1 MKAILL
7 VAGYATRLYPLT
19 KDRPKALLSVGG
31 MPLLDHILR
40 GVNAIGEVDEIHV
53 VSNDKFYPQFRAWA
67 DAHGDARLRVHN
79 DGTREDGARLGA
91 IGDIAFALRQGNIDD
106 DCLIVAGD
114 NLLMIDYADFFRAYA
129 ARGRRPLLLAQKMDD
144 VATLRR
150 FAVAELDG
158 EGRVL
163 CLVEKPAQPP
173 SQNGVFALYLYPAA
187 SVRRIA
193 EYLAQGNSPDAPGN
207 FAVWLSAREPV
218 YAYVTEQPCYD
229 IGTHE
234 SLALVRS
241 IYGP

>member
-106 DCLIVAGD
+106 DCLFVAGD
-114 NLLMIDYADFFRAYA
+114 SVVRVDYADCCRAYA
-129 ARGRRPLLLAQKMDD
+129 ARGRR
-144 VATLRR
+144 
-150 FAVAELDG
+150 AEQ
-158 EGRVL
+158 
-163 CLVEKPAQPP
+163 PAQPP
-173 SQNGVFALYLYPAA
+173 PQNRVWAHYLYPAA

>member
-67 DAHGDARLRVHN
+67 DAHEDARLRVHN
-79 DGTREDGARLGA
+79 DGTREEGARLGA
-91 IGDIAFALRQGNIDD
+91 IGDIAFA
-106 DCLIVAGD
+106 
-114 NLLMIDYADFFRAYA
+114 
-129 ARGRRPLLLAQKMDD
+129 
-144 VATLRR
+144 LRR

-163 CLVEKPAQPP
+163 RLVEKPAQPP

>member
-1 MKAILL
+1 M
-7 VAGYATRLYPLT
+7 
-19 KDRPKALLSVGG
+19 
-31 MPLLDHILR
+31 
-40 GVNAIGEVDEIHV
+40 
-53 VSNDKFYPQFRAWA
+53 
-67 DAHGDARLRVHN
+67 HN
-79 DGTREDGARLGA
+79 DGTREEGARLGA

-163 CLVEKPAQPP
+163 RLVEKPAQPP

>member
-1 MKAILL
+1 M
-7 VAGYATRLYPLT
+7 R
-19 KDRPKALLSVGG
+19 
-31 MPLLDHILR
+31 
-40 GVNAIGEVDEIHV
+40 
-53 VSNDKFYPQFRAWA
+53 
-67 DAHGDARLRVHN
+67 
-79 DGTREDGARLGA
+79 
-91 IGDIAFALRQGNIDD
+91 
-106 DCLIVAGD
+106 
-114 NLLMIDYADFFRAYA
+114 
-129 ARGRRPLLLAQKMDD
+129 
-144 VATLRR
+144 
-150 FAVAELDG
+150 
-158 EGRVL
+158 
-163 CLVEKPAQPP
+163 LVEKPAQPP

>member
-1 MKAILL
+1 M
-7 VAGYATRLYPLT
+7 
-19 KDRPKALLSVGG
+19 GG

-150 FAVAELDG
+150 FAVAELDAQ
-158 EGRVL
+158 GRVL
-163 CLVEKPAQPP
+163 RLVESPRSPRARTGSLRSTSTPP
-173 SQNGVFALYLYPAA
+173 PPCAA
-187 SVRRIA
+187 SRSTLRRQQPGRA
-193 EYLAQGNSPDAPGN
+193 GELRRLAQRAGAGLCLCDRA
-207 FAVWLSAREPV
+207 
-218 YAYVTEQPCYD
+218 
-229 IGTHE
+229 
-234 SLALVRS
+234 ALL
-241 IYGP
+241 

>member
-40 GVNAIGEVDEIHV
+40 GIDAIDEVDAIHV
-53 VSNDKFYPQFRAWA
+53 VSNDKFYPQFRTWA
-67 DAHGDARLRVHN
+67 DAHNDPRLHVHD

-91 IGDIAFALRQGNIDD
+91 IGDIAFALRQANIDD

-114 NLLMIDYADFFRAYA
+114 NLLKIDYADFFRAYV
-129 ARGRRPLLLAQKMDD
+129 ARGRKPQLLAQKMDD
-144 VATLRR
+144 LDTLRR
-150 FAVAELDG
+150 FAVAVLDAD
-158 EGRVL
+158 GRVER
-163 CLVEKPAQPP
+163 LVEKPADPP
-173 SQNGVFALYLYPAA
+173 SENGVFALYLYPAEA
-187 SVRRIA
+187 VRRIS

-207 FAVWLSAREPV
+207 FAVWLAEREPV
-218 YAYVTEQPCYD
+218 YAYVTDRPCYD

-241 IYGP
+241 IYGE